1 MGSSALGESAFVT
14 DPVALRTTGAD
25 VLSDEQRALV
35 NAERALLADLR
46 SALEAFDRRSG
57 DVRAVSEAAATLDE
71 LFLLVVV
78 GEFNAGKSSV
88 INALVG
94 ERVAPEGILPTTV
107 SVTMFRYGDA
117 RAERSLRDG
126 MLEIDYPAP
135 FLRHITIVDTPGTNA
150 IIRKHEEIT
159 EQFAPRADLAL
170 FVTSADR
177 PFTESERS
185 FIERLRGWGKPVVAV
200 LNKTDLLTGQ
210 EQIDTLAAFIRDNA
224 RLLLGFEP
232 QVIAVS
238 ARLALQA
245 LEIQNEATRRQL
257 DGLSGFAALRTYVF
271 ETLDETSRLRLKLE
285 NPLGIAE
292 SVLGRFREAVSARES
307 VLAQDAKTEA
317 ALERQVAA
325 FREDILRD
333 FGARSASVDNTIL
346 EMNARASRFF
356 ETTIRLSRIPD
367 LINTSR
373 VKEEFARD
381 VVADSA
387 QRIDD
392 AVRETIDWAID
403 AQARLWTQIADFL
416 ARHGGAE
423 RSGMIGSVAG
433 TSFAQDR
440 RAVLN
445 EAVRSARCI
454 VEASDRKAEG
464 ERLAASMRDAVA
476 QTGLVSAGA
485 MGLGVVVVA
494 AIGGATADITG
505 ILAGAV
511 LAGLGLYI
519 IPARRRSA
527 QQRFERES
535 EALREK
541 LGAAMREQFTSQ
553 LDAALSSMREALA
566 PYLRFVR
573 TEREHIAGV
582 RSGIDGLGDRIGR
595 LRSALP

>member
-1 MGSSALGESAFVT
+1 
-14 DPVALRTTGAD
+14 
-25 VLSDEQRALV
+25 
-35 NAERALLADLR
+35 
-46 SALEAFDRRSG
+46 
-57 DVRAVSEAAATLDE
+57 
-71 LFLLVVV
+71 
-78 GEFNAGKSSV
+78 
-88 INALVG
+88 
-94 ERVAPEGILPTTV
+94 
-107 SVTMFRYGDA
+107 
-117 RAERSLRDG
+117 
-126 MLEIDYPAP
+126 
-135 FLRHITIVDTPGTNA
+135 
-150 IIRKHEEIT
+150 
-159 EQFAPRADLAL
+159 
-170 FVTSADR
+170 
-177 PFTESERS
+177 
-185 FIERLRGWGKPVVAV
+185 
-200 LNKTDLLTGQ
+200 
-210 EQIDTLAAFIRDNA
+210 
-224 RLLLGFEP
+224 
-232 QVIAVS
+232 
-238 ARLALQA
+238 
-245 LEIQNEATRRQL
+245 
-257 DGLSGFAALRTYVF
+257 
-271 ETLDETSRLRLKLE
+271 
-285 NPLGIAE
+285 
-292 SVLGRFREAVSARES
+292 
-307 VLAQDAKTEA
+307 
-317 ALERQVAA
+317 
-325 FREDILRD
+325 
-333 FGARSASVDNTIL
+333 
-346 EMNARASRFF
+346 
-356 ETTIRLSRIPD
+356 
-367 LINTSR
+367 
-373 VKEEFARD
+373 

-403 AQARLWTQIADFL
+403 AQARLWTQFADFL

-476 QTGLVSAGA
+476 Q
-485 MGLGVVVVA
+485 
-494 AIGGATADITG
+494 DITG

>member
-1 MGSSALGESAFVT
+1 VT
-14 DPVALRTTGAD
+14 AGAD
-25 VLSDEQRALV
+25 VLGHEQRALV

-46 SALEAFDRRSG
+46 SALQGFDRVSG
-57 DVRAVSEAAATLDE
+57 DLRAIADAASTLDE

-117 RAERSLRDG
+117 RTERGVRDG
-126 MLEIDYPAP
+126 MVEIDYPAP

-159 EQFAPRADLAL
+159 EGFAPRADLAL

-177 PFTESERS
+177 PFTESERG

-200 LNKTDLLTGQ
+200 LNKTDLLAGQ
-210 EQIDTLAAFIRDNA
+210 EQIDTLSAFIRDNA

-232 QVIAVS
+232 KVIAVS
-238 ARLALQA
+238 ARLAMQA
-245 LEIQNEATRRQL
+245 LEIQNLGTREQL
-257 DGLSGFAALRTYVF
+257 DGLSGFAALRKYVF
-271 ETLDETSRLRLKLE
+271 ETLDEKSRLRLKLE

-292 SVLGRFREAVSARES
+292 SVLGRFRAAVAARES
-307 VLAQDAKTEA
+307 VLAQDAETEA

-325 FREDILRD
+325 FREDVLRD

-373 VKEEFARD
+373 VKEQLARD
-381 VVADSA
+381 VVGDSA

-392 AVRETIDWAID
+392 AVHETINWALD
-403 AQARLWTQIADFL
+403 AQEALWTQIVDFL
-416 ARHGGAE
+416 SRRSAAEHGT
-423 RSGMIGSVAG
+423 MIGKP
-433 TSFAQDR
+433 FAQDR

-445 EAVRSARCI
+445 DAVSSARRI
-454 VEASDRKAEG
+454 VEANDRKLEG

-485 MGLGVVVVA
+485 VGLGVVAVA

-505 ILAGAV
+505 VLASAV
-511 LAGLGLYI
+511 LAGLALYI

-535 EALREK
+535 QALRAK
-541 LGAAMREQFTSQ
+541 LAMAMREQFTAQ
-553 LDAALSSMREALA
+553 LDAALGNMRAAIA

-573 TEREHIAGV
+573 TERKHIASV
-582 RSGIDGLGDRIGR
+582 RSTIDELSERIAR

>member
-1 MGSSALGESAFVT
+1 MTA
-14 DPVALRTTGAD
+14 GAD
-25 VLSDEQRALV
+25 VLGHEQRALV

-46 SALEAFDRRSG
+46 SALEGFDRVSG
-57 DVRAVSEAAATLDE
+57 DLRAIADAASTLDE

-117 RAERSLRDG
+117 RTERSVRDG
-126 MLEIDYPAP
+126 MVEIDYPAP

-159 EQFAPRADLAL
+159 EGFAPRADLAL

-177 PFTESERS
+177 PFTESERG

-200 LNKTDLLTGQ
+200 LNKTDMLAGQ
-210 EQIDTLAAFIRDNA
+210 EQIDTLSAFIRDNA

-232 QVIAVS
+232 KVIAVS
-238 ARLALQA
+238 ARLAMQA
-245 LEIQNEATRRQL
+245 LEIQNLGTREQL
-257 DGLSGFAALRTYVF
+257 DGLSGFAALRKYVF
-271 ETLDETSRLRLKLE
+271 ETLDETSRLRFKLE
-285 NPLGIAE
+285 NPLGIAD
-292 SVLGRFREAVSARES
+292 SVLGRFRAAVAARES
-307 VLAQDAKTEA
+307 VLAQDAETEA
-317 ALERQVAA
+317 TLERQVAA
-325 FREDILRD
+325 FREDLLRD
-333 FGARSASVDNTIL
+333 FTGRSASVDNTIL

-373 VKEEFARD
+373 VKEQFARD
-381 VVADSA
+381 VVGDSA
-387 QRIDD
+387 QRIDG

-403 AQARLWTQIADFL
+403 AQAALWTQIADFL
-416 ARHGGAE
+416 ARRSTAE
-423 RSGMIGSVAG
+423 LGTMIGPIVG

-445 EAVRSARCI
+445 DAVGSARRI
-454 VEASDRKAEG
+454 VEANDRKLEG

-485 MGLGVVVVA
+485 VGLGVVAVA

-505 ILAGAV
+505 VLAGAV
-511 LAGLGLYI
+511 LAGLALYI

-535 EALREK
+535 EALRAK
-541 LGAAMREQFTSQ
+541 LGTAMREQFTAQ
-553 LDAALSSMREALA
+553 LDAALGNMRAAIA

-573 TEREHIAGV
+573 TERKHIASI
-582 RSGIDGLGDRIGR
+582 RSTIDELSERIAR

>member
-1 MGSSALGESAFVT
+1 MAKRGFVT
-14 DPVALRTTGAD
+14 DPVASRTAGSD
-25 VLSDEQRALV
+25 VLDAAQRELV
-35 NAERALLADLR
+35 NAERTLLADLR
-46 SALEAFDRRSG
+46 SALEGFDRRSA
-57 DVRAVSEAAATLDE
+57 DLHVVADAAATLDE

-107 SVTMFRYGDA
+107 SVTLFRYGDA
-117 RAERSLRDG
+117 RAERGIGDG
-126 MLEIDYPAP
+126 MVEIDYPAA
-135 FLRHITIVDTPGTNA
+135 FLRHLTIVDTPGTNA
-150 IIRKHEEIT
+150 IIRQHEEIT
-159 EQFAPRADLAL
+159 ARFAPRADLAL

-177 PFTESERS
+177 PFTESERG
-185 FIERLRGWGKPVVAV
+185 FIERLRSWGKPVVAV
-200 LNKTDLLTGQ
+200 LNKTDLLTGP
-210 EQIDTLAAFIRDNA
+210 EQIETLSAFIRDNA
-224 RLLLGFEP
+224 RHLLGFEP

-238 ARLALQA
+238 ARLAMQA
-245 LEIQNEATRRQL
+245 LEIQNQTTRAQL
-257 DGLSGFAALRTYVF
+257 DGLSGFAALRSYVF
-271 ETLDETSRLRLKLE
+271 ETLDEGNRLRLKLE
-285 NPLGIAE
+285 NPLGIAG
-292 SVLGRFREAVSARES
+292 SVLGRFRAAVEARAD
-307 VLAQDAKTEA
+307 VLAQDAATET
-317 ALERQVAA
+317 ALERQVGA
-325 FREDILRD
+325 FREDLLRD
-333 FGARSASVDNTIL
+333 FAARSASVDNTIL

-373 VKEEFARD
+373 IKEEFARD
-381 VVADSA
+381 VIADSA

-392 AVRETIDWAID
+392 AVRETIDWAVD
-403 AQARLWTQIADFL
+403 AQAALWTQIADFL
-416 ARHGGAE
+416 ARRGATE
-423 RSGMIGSVAG
+423 RGTMIGSIAG

-445 EAVRSARCI
+445 DAVRSARRI
-454 VEASDRKAEG
+454 VEANDRKVEG
-464 ERLAASMRDAVA
+464 ERLATSMRDAVA
-476 QTGLVSAGA
+476 QTGLVGAGA
-485 MGLGVVVVA
+485 VGLGVVVVA

-519 IPARRRSA
+519 IPARRRAA

-535 EALREK
+535 EALRVK
-541 LGAAMREQFTSQ
+541 LASAMREQFTAQ
-553 LDAALSSMREALA
+553 LDAALGTMRDAVA

-582 RSGIDGLGDRIGR
+582 RATVDELTERVIR